1 MLLPGSSCVTESRLV
16 HSNRTE
22 VLVRMRQHVGVMSW
36 WPFNLSSK
44 QFTMNDRAQPANRIR
59 TLFVVYRER
68 PGESSLEG
76 ILVASVEGHTLR
88 EFAREWSV
96 SRNSSSAQFGWEED
110 APTEER

>member
-1 MLLPGSSCVTESRLV
+1 MLPPGSSYVTVSRLV

-22 VLVRMRQHVGVMSW
+22 VLVRKRRHVGVMSW

-44 QFTMNDRAQPANRIR
+44 QFTMNDRGQQANTIR

-68 PGESSLEG
+68 PGESSLDG
-76 ILVASVEGHTLR
+76 ILVAPVKGHTLQ
-88 EFAREWSV
+88 EFVRGWST
-96 SRNSSSAQFGWEED
+96 SRNSPAEQFGWEED